1 MAKKLYLIDTSVI
14 LDDPQNIIYLSDGAK
29 NILFISDIVLEE
41 LDKKK
46 TSNEVGFLAREFFR
60 NVSNESEIPSNQ
72 SAKQS
77 AESSIHSRLSGL
89 SLQCKNG
96 DFMREIYYENA
107 SVRIPLI
114 VIYRQHYQAKNLEYG
129 LNDARI
135 AEIAKDYNLILL
147 TNDISLKIRSIA
159 KGIKAQSLFR
169 DRVENPNDID
179 FWHKFL
185 LHKDD
190 QPQKLTKLKAFKA
203 LSQWSLI
210 QIDEQ
215 DNTDSSL
222 YLTGKKHFGLKVDS
236 AFERLEL
243 DSIIKE
249 ANLYIAPMNLEQK
262 MMFCLLTHKKIS
274 PQSLRARQA
283 LAKRL
288 WHFKLESTLS
298 NRAQSMVSFI
308 LETPLQQ
315 ATKKQSLDSARA
327 MKTKN
332 LAILCIR
339 FIVRLI
345 LLSILC
351 RALRSKIASSI
362 VAMSIQSTKKTPQ
375 SIFSKSIIFRLLILR
390 MQGASQFARNL

>member
-236 AFERLEL
+236 A
-243 DSIIKE
+243 
-249 ANLYIAPMNLEQK
+249 
-262 MMFCLLTHKKIS
+262 
-274 PQSLRARQA
+274 
-283 LAKRL
+283 
-288 WHFKLESTLS
+288 
-298 NRAQSMVSFI
+298 
-308 LETPLQQ
+308 
-315 ATKKQSLDSARA
+315 
-327 MKTKN
+327 
-332 LAILCIR
+332 
-339 FIVRLI
+339 
-345 LLSILC
+345 
-351 RALRSKIASSI
+351 
-362 VAMSIQSTKKTPQ
+362 
-375 SIFSKSIIFRLLILR
+375 
-390 MQGASQFARNL
+390 